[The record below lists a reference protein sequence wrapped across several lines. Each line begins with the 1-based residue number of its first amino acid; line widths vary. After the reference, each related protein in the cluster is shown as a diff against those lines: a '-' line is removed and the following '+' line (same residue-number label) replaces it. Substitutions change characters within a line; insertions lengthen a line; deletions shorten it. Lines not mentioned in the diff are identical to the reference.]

1 MDADQDEGWQ
11 MMCGSDG
18 DSREVRLHAGLWT
31 AQMTATFSSSGAQ
44 PLPSSSLPQLLAVG
58 TQWSSRI
65 PCTAPAPSHPNPPAR
80 TRLLSARCPLLCACQ
95 GGWGARQK
103 HCRSEVCLEI
113 RPCLCLS

>member
-44 PLPSSSLPQLLAVG
+44 PPPSSSLPQLLV
-58 TQWSSRI
+58 TI
-65 PCTAPAPSHPNPPAR
+65 I
-80 TRLLSARCPLLCACQ
+80 LLSVSMNSTILAPHVNGIIQ
-95 GGWGARQK
+95 
-103 HCRSEVCLEI
+103 SYFT
-113 RPCLCLS
+113 

>member
-1 MDADQDEGWQ
+1 

-44 PLPSSSLPQLLAVG
+44 PPPSSSLPQLLAVG

-65 PCTAPAPSHPNPPAR
+65 PCTVPAPSHPNPPAR
-80 TRLLSARCPLLCACQ
+80 THLLSARCPLLCACQ